1 MALCKDTNSCVATAK
16 RREIAHFI
24 KRHEM
29 LNSALYV
36 KQRPLWRY
44 AKTPTRALRQQK
56 DAKSRIS

>member
-1 MALCKDTNSCVATAK
+1 
-16 RREIAHFI
+16 
-24 KRHEM
+24 M

-56 DAKSRIS
+56 DTKSRIS

>member
-1 MALCKDTNSCVATAK
+1 
-16 RREIAHFI
+16 
-24 KRHEM
+24 M

-36 KQRPLWRY
+36 KQRPLLRY